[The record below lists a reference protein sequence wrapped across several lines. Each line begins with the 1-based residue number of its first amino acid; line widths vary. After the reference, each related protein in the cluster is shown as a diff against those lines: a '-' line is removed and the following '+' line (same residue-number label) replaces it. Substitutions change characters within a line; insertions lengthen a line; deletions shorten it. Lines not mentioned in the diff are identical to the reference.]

1 MNLSY
6 FFEES
11 LAGSRWHDDPR
22 SAVRRSGSC
31 TNPVALGAGS
41 APLHACLAASGRTI
55 TGPSV
60 VKPWATDKT
69 VDTPWVSVPG
79 LLTAKCASNEHATYL
94 EVTVNADPADPRVD
108 DIVGDLGMRAKP
120 LADWGLHLVDVNLVM
135 GNLLDLVSQQTK
147 TYLARR

>member
-1 MNLSY
+1 M
-6 FFEES
+6 
-11 LAGSRWHDDPR
+11 
-22 SAVRRSGSC
+22 
-31 TNPVALGAGS
+31 
-41 APLHACLAASGRTI
+41 
-55 TGPSV
+55 
-60 VKPWATDKT
+60 TDKT

-147 TYLARR
+147 TYSRAVNAEASVRTRPGWSRLRGRWDCRTKC